1 MTLGRNKTFWVIV
14 FQLVAGTV
22 GASIVGIIGLLVGSA
37 IGGNFGGMIF
47 GLFGIALGCLLGI
60 TAVHNCIYGKGCY
73 IAAFGATGIAFA
85 IDFSFYNYHSSLLS
99 MVFMLLIPLSLVTV
113 GINWRSIST
122 LNK

>member
-22 GASIVGIIGLLVGSA
+22 GASIVG
-37 IGGNFGGMIF
+37 F